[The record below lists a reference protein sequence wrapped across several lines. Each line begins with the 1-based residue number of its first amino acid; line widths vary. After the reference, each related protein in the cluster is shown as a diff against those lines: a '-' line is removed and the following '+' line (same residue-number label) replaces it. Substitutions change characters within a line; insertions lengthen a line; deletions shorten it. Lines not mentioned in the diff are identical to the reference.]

1 MILILLIIVLFVVI
15 LEIEHLH
22 SSLNDLQYHVSRI
35 NNRSYELQ
43 GAIKVLLEQ
52 KTQEVNKLQ
61 KETQCEIIEEI
72 EEIEEV

>member
-1 MILILLIIVLFVVI
+1 MILILLIIILFVVI

-22 SSLNDLQYHVSRI
+22 RTLNDLEYHVSRI

-61 KETQCEIIEEI
+61 KETPCEIIEEL
-72 EEIEEV
+72 EEI

>member
-61 KETQCEIIEEI
+61 KETQCEIIEEV
-72 EEIEEV
+72 EEV

>member
-1 MILILLIIVLFVVI
+1 MILILLVIVLFVVI

-22 SSLNDLQYHVSRI
+22 RTLNDLEYHVSRI

-61 KETQCEIIEEI
+61 KETPCEIIEEL
-72 EEIEEV
+72 EEI

>member
-22 SSLNDLQYHVSRI
+22 RTLNDLEYHVSRI

-61 KETQCEIIEEI
+61 KETPCEIIEEL
-72 EEIEEV
+72 EEI

>member
-1 MILILLIIVLFVVI
+1 MILILLIIILFVVI

-22 SSLNDLQYHVSRI
+22 RTLNDLEYHVSRI

-52 KTQEVNKLQ
+52 KSQEVNKLQ
-61 KETQCEIIEEI
+61 KETPCDIIEEL
-72 EEIEEV
+72 EEI

>member
-1 MILILLIIVLFVVI
+1 MILILLIIILFVVI

-22 SSLNDLQYHVSRI
+22 SSFNELQYYVSRI

-52 KTQEVNKLQ
+52 KTKDVNKVQ
-61 KETQCEIIEEI
+61 KETPCEIIEEI
-72 EEIEEV
+72 EEVEEV

>member
-72 EEIEEV
+72 EEV